1 MIMRSIF
8 LLCIAT
14 ALSMHVLGQETAT
27 IHFLGAQFQKDPKLE
42 IFINGE
48 KMGYISRG
56 LQIDHVQ
63 KTLGEITILTQGYDM
78 IDAKY
83 GPPIQMKLDVE
94 AGKEYWLSAKWT
106 RANHLTVVTE
116 EELPKITKN
125 GKKIISVIDSSEK

>member
-1 MIMRSIF
+1 MKTTLIT
-8 LLCIAT
+8 LCAILISAVAIA
-14 ALSMHVLGQETAT
+14 QNETAT

-63 KTLGEITILTQGYDM
+63 KTLGEVTILTQGYDM

-83 GPPIQMKLDVE
+83 GPPIQMKMQLE

-106 RANHLTVVTE
+106 RAKHLTIVTE

-125 GKKIISVIDSSEK
+125 GKKIISVIDSAEK

>member
-1 MIMRSIF
+1 MKISSI
-8 LLCIAT
+8 LSSIA
-14 ALSMHVLGQETAT
+14 LILGVLFGSINVQAQSETAI

-42 IFINGE
+42 IFINGD
-48 KMGYISRG
+48 KMGYITKG

-83 GPPIQMKLDVE
+83 GAPIQMKLNVE

-106 RANHLTVVTE
+106 AKST
-116 EELPKITKN
+116 
-125 GKKIISVIDSSEK
+125 